1 MINDGRHRGGLFVGV
16 VITVIGVIFL
26 LDQMQIVHAAW
37 VFEVFWPV
45 ILIALGMSMVFRTT
59 NWGGSSVPNSGGA
72 APPAQPAGAPFPDNL
87 PAARR
92 GTINFWGPV
101 LIVVG
106 ALWLVS
112 NITGFDAGRLW
123 PLWIIAMGVW
133 LLVSRDYVGGYPSQ
147 RRYWRD
153 YARAQRK
160 YWKQYGRYG
169 WPPPSGGP
177 APGSAPGPGTGA
189 NPTSAGFAGP
199 GTGSHQSWAN
209 EGGESGAT
217 PQGPS
222 IPPAPGTQAASA
234 DAASNPPHEPA
245 GTSASSF
252 TSPDDVFEHS
262 IAFMAFK
269 RRITTQHFRY
279 AKLSAVFGG
288 FHLDFTMADMDS
300 NQAVMHIDTVFG
312 GGEIRVPPSWRVSID
327 AHAFGGA
334 FMDETYGRPDATAPA
349 KTLIIRGSTV
359 FGGVVIKN

>member
-1 MINDGRHRGGLFVGV
+1 MINGGPQRGGLFVGIL
-16 VITVIGVIFL
+16 ITVIGVIFL
-26 LDQMQIVHAAW
+26 LDQMEIVHAAW

-45 ILIALGMSMVFRTT
+45 ILIALGMSLIFRTT
-59 NWGGSSVPNSGGA
+59 NFGGPNAPGSGGA
-72 APPAQPAGAPFPDNL
+72 AAPAQPNGATL
-87 PAARR
+87 PADLPEARR
-92 GTINFWGPV
+92 TTMNFWGPV

-106 ALWLVS
+106 ALWLIS

-133 LLVSRDYVGGYPSQ
+133 LLVGRDYMRSNPSQ

-153 YARAQRK
+153 YARAQRR
-160 YWKQYGRYG
+160 YWKRYGRYG
-169 WPPPSGGP
+169 WPPTGVPGSGA
-177 APGSAPGPGTGA
+177 APGSGP
-189 NPTSAGFAGP
+189 NPTSAGFADQ
-199 GTGSHQSWAN
+199 GTSSHENWAN
-209 EGGESGAT
+209 DRGESGVRPQPPPGPT
-217 PQGPS
+217 PPS
-222 IPPAPGTQAASA
+222 AAGGSA
-234 DAASNPPHEPA
+234 DPGANAPPPSTGAAN
-245 GTSASSF
+245 SF
-252 TSPDDVFEHS
+252 ASPDDVFEHS

-300 NQAVMHIDTVFG
+300 NQAVVHIDTVFG
-312 GGEIRVPPSWRVSID
+312 GGEIRIPPSWRVSID